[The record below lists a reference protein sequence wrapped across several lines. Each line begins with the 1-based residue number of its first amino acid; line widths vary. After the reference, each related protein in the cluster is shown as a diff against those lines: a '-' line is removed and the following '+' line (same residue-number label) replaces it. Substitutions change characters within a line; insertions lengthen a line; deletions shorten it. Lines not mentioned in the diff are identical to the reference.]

1 MGGLL
6 EIVRGRTFD
15 DFLFVPF
22 KVLRGMAS
30 IEAVKDRLDVEEADA
45 VDLQA
50 LGIEVSVPERGSVR
64 PIIREMIKHV
74 CSAISYGG
82 ATSLAELKR
91 RFTADPAQY
100 VVALSEASRRE
111 SYER

>member
-1 MGGLL
+1 
-6 EIVRGRTFD
+6 
-15 DFLFVPF
+15 
-22 KVLRGMAS
+22 MAS
-30 IEAVKDRLDVEEADA
+30 IEAVKDRLDVEEADV

-50 LGIEVSVPERGSVR
+50 MGAEGIEVSVPERGSVR

-82 ATSLAELKR
+82 AASLAELKQ
-91 RFTADPAQY
+91 RFSADPAQY
-100 VVALSEASRRE
+100 VVALSEAARRE